1 MQRWSLKSPAY
12 GCLTKPTIWERG
24 KTVGLQQNAS
34 KNLENDPIIL
44 AVGTLITDQ
53 SLDED
58 LFRLV
63 CPSVRLTKLKCS
75 LFLNM
80 MFHLPQDSHS

>member
-1 MQRWSLKSPAY
+1 MFDEANNLGKRKNCGVTASYNKTHLK
-12 GCLTKPTIWERG
+12 TWNKE
-24 KTVGLQQNAS
+24 
-34 KNLENDPIIL
+34 PIIL
-44 AVGTLITDQ
+44 AVGTFITDQ

-63 CPSVRLTKLKCS
+63 CPSVRLTKLKYS

-80 MFHLPQDSHS
+80 MEKHLGN